1 MSEPSQSPNS
11 PAILNFMAKVSKEL
25 GVSLPAPKDIFSFGD
40 DIARV
45 TKELNELAL
54 AGKKTATTSF
64 PVPQPQHWD
73 VGDLSVGLDENKNP
87 CFLMRT
93 TELTVMNF
101 EDVDPSFAADEGEG
115 DLSLEY
121 YKRLV
126 SSHTEDNRKLV

>member
-1 MSEPSQSPNS
+1 
-11 PAILNFMAKVSKEL
+11 MAKVSKEL